1 MYGRTWI
8 NRLTTGGVERDLT
21 LLHSRMKE
29 REDAI
34 GWNSPGIERRIMFMP
49 YDEYQFHIQPN
60 QMLFPTS
67 TFVITARA

>member
-1 MYGRTWI
+1 MYGGIWI
-8 NRLTTGGVERDLT
+8 DRLTIDGVERDLT

-29 REDAI
+29 WEDAI
-34 GWNSPGIERRIMFMP
+34 GWNSTRIERRIMFMP
-49 YDEYQFHIQPN
+49 YDKYQFHIQPN